1 MDPANQSRVFHA
13 GGFLLMDEVNNF
25 LFFNLRLETTR
36 LGLCPHIF
44 VFISPGGTRG
54 LILSASIFNFFE
66 VLIVEF
72 YIYTTLTLG

>member
-1 MDPANQSRVFHA
+1 
-13 GGFLLMDEVNNF
+13 MDEVNSF

-72 YIYTTLTLG
+72 YVCTTLTLAWCPGAISKRWSPH